1 MKVDKIIQNI
11 LALAFVK
18 DFPKRFPKG
27 SIYLVGGAVR
37 DIIMGV
43 EPKDVDLVAENVEF
57 NDLHDFLT
65 KHGKV
70 QMIKGRAFGVIKF
83 KPDQCH
89 CEEQSDEAI
98 FSRVDRHASRSNGL
112 ARDDK
117 KEVRLIFDIAL
128 PRREEYS
135 PGMRKKHAQVE
146 HKNITIIDDLKRRDF
161 TINAMAFDLRA
172 VIARSQSDE
181 AIYLERLPRLGST
194 QWLAMTMR
202 DSLIDPFSGLNDI
215 NNKIIRA
222 VGNPEERFLEDPTR
236 ILRAI
241 RLAVKLNF
249 SIEPATKKAMIKLAP
264 EIVKKFKDEKGR
276 SSERVS
282 YEMIGAE
289 FIKTFDLDPEKTI
302 NLYDKIGLTKLIFP
316 EIDMMKGV
324 KQPDIFHTEG
334 DVFEHTLLT
343 LRNLPKKATLTIKLA
358 TLLHDIGKPVTFTS
372 AEMTGDRIR
381 FHDHDKIGQ
390 EMSADVLKRI
400 KMPKKLIDD
409 IGWLVREHMKIFFA
423 FPKMKKDRQKALVR
437 NPLFDQLMILARADT
452 LSSLR
457 PNGRPDLGIMPK
469 IEKIVESIRKE
480 DREKPVEIIN
490 GHEIIEIIRKT
501 KPGFDPVKEGKKIGK
516 LKKEIN
522 SMYDRGEIKTEEEA
536 LELAEK
542 WGGKIST
549 RNS

>member
-1 MKVDKIIQNI
+1 MKADKIIQNI
-11 LALAFVK
+11 LTLAFVK

-37 DIIMGV
+37 DIVMGV

-57 NDLHDFLT
+57 DGLHDFLA

-70 QMIKGRAFGVIKF
+70 KMIEGRAFGVIKF
-83 KPDQCH
+83 KPEQIRH
-89 CEEQSDEAI
+89 SEFISESKRSRNKFGMTGGEEC
-98 FSRVDRHASRSNGL
+98 
-112 ARDDK
+112 
-117 KEVRLIFDIAL
+117 LIFDVAL
-128 PRREEYS
+128 ARKEEYL
-135 PGMRKKHAQVE
+135 PGMRKKHAKVE
-146 HKNITIIDDLKRRDF
+146 HGDITIIDDLARRDF
-161 TINAMAFDLRA
+161 TINAMAIKLVVGGRWSVEKATSYKLQTTD
-172 VIARSQSDE
+172 
-181 AIYLERLPRLGST
+181 Y
-194 QWLAMTMR
+194 
-202 DSLIDPFSGLNDI
+202 LIDPFHGADDI
-215 NNKIIRA
+215 QNKTIRA
-222 VGNPEERFLEDPTR
+222 VGDPEERFLEDPTR

-249 SIEPATKKAMIKLAP
+249 SIEPETKKAMIKLAP
-264 EIVKKFKDEKGR
+264 EIIRQFRDEKGR

-302 NLYDKIGLTKLIFP
+302 NLYDEIGLTKLIFP
-316 EIDMMKGV
+316 EIDIMKGV

-343 LRNLPKKATLTIKLA
+343 LKNLPKNATLTTKLA
-358 TLLHDIGKPVTFTS
+358 TLLHDIGKPSTFTS

-390 EMSADVLKRI
+390 EMSADVLNRI

-409 IGWLVREHMKIFFA
+409 VGWLVREHMKIFFA

-457 PNGRPDLGIMPK
+457 PNGQPDLGIMPK

-480 DREKPVEIIN
+480 DRGKPVEIIN
-490 GHEIIEIIRKT
+490 GHEIIAIVQKV
-501 KPGFDPVKEGKKIGK
+501 KSDFDPRAEGKKIGK

-522 SMYDRGEIKTEEEA
+522 SMYDRGEIKTKKEA